1 MTEVAVA
8 IQGEAGSFS
17 HAAALQA
24 LGPAIRLVPCPS
36 FEELFRAVERGDAA
50 RGAVP
55 IENSLAGSVHE
66 NYDLLGAH
74 ALHVV
79 AETQVRVRHC
89 LIARPGTE
97 RAAIRRVASHPVAL
111 AQCRR
116 FFAEHPEVMPV
127 PAYDT
132 AGSVRD
138 LMAGRPAADARLAA
152 DAAIASSLAAQLYGA
167 TVLQEGL
174 EDHAE
179 NYTRFL
185 VVARDPAPPELAR
198 KTSLVF
204 TLPNVPGSLH
214 RALGVFAARG
224 VDLTKI
230 ESRPLPGRP
239 WEYAFYLDVAG
250 GPRGGGARAEA
261 ALRTA
266 GVMPQTF
273 GTITVSDGIS
283 MGTEGMKYSLVSREV
298 IADSIETACNAQSM
312 DGLLVVGGC
321 DKNMPGAMIA
331 IARMDIPAVFVY
343 GGTIKPGH
351 HAGRDL
357 TVVSVFEAVGEY
369 SAGRIDAAELLEVE
383 RRACPGAGSCGG
395 VFTADT
401 MSSIFRGIGVSL
413 PYSSPV
419 AARDG
424 R

>member
-1 MTEVAVA
+1 MTTIAVA

-24 LGPAIRLVPCPS
+24 LGQGIRLVPCPS
-36 FEELFRAVERGDAA
+36 FEELFRSVAARDAA
-50 RGAVP
+50 RGVVP

-89 LIARPGTE
+89 LIARPGT
-97 RAAIRRVASHPVAL
+97 ALATIRRVASHPVAL

-116 FFAEHPEVMPV
+116 FFADHPDVVPL

-138 LMAGRPAADARLAA
+138 LMAGRPAADA
-152 DAAIASSLAAQLYGA
+152 AIASALAAELYGA
-167 TVLQEGL
+167 SVLQEGL

-185 VVARDPAPPELAR
+185 VVAREPAPPELAR

-224 VDLTKI
+224 LDLTKI
-230 ESRPLPGRP
+230 ESRPLAGKP

-250 GPRGGGARAEA
+250 DPRAGVAEA
-261 ALRTA
+261 LAELRALARDLRVLGA
-266 GVMPQTF
+266 
-273 GTITVSDGIS
+273 
-283 MGTEGMKYSLVSREV
+283 Y
-298 IADSIETACNAQSM
+298 
-312 DGLLVVGGC
+312 
-321 DKNMPGAMIA
+321 PGS
-331 IARMDIPAVFVY
+331 DIPFAK
-343 GGTIKPGH
+343 G
-351 HAGRDL
+351 
-357 TVVSVFEAVGEY
+357 
-369 SAGRIDAAELLEVE
+369 
-383 RRACPGAGSCGG
+383 
-395 VFTADT
+395 
-401 MSSIFRGIGVSL
+401 
-413 PYSSPV
+413 
-419 AARDG
+419 
-424 R
+424 